1 MVPRYSRPL
10 DESFLFRE
18 KVMKKLVYPKE
29 EHVKKKIL
37 LLKRQ
42 LKNALAN
49 LKMNILMKKQ
59 KKRIYVFG

>member
-18 KVMKKLVYPKE
+18 KVMKKLVYPEE

-37 LLKRQ
+37 LLK
-42 LKNALAN
+42 NN
-49 LKMNILMKKQ
+49 
-59 KKRIYVFG
+59 

>member
-1 MVPRYSRPL
+1 
-10 DESFLFRE
+10 
-18 KVMKKLVYPKE
+18 MKKLVYPKE

-42 LKNALAN
+42 LKNAVAN